1 MNHFTRL
8 AVAKVGIN
16 SRWWGHQ
23 SEQEAGVGV
32 FTNRRKPGLL
42 TRYLPIKIAGILFLM
57 LLEANVFS
65 QSSSAIKF
73 SYSTQ
78 RINDSEVVLSIKGA
92 IPAGVKLF
100 ALQKSAGDIMY
111 SSIHFDSSVSS
122 RLKGSVFSKE
132 KIQTKKDP
140 ALEGTVHFFINSV
153 QWQQKLRS
161 SQKDSFLLK
170 GNVSY
175 MYQKGSDYPSKKDE
189 FEIFV
194 LPTAHSSVIQFSY
207 STQRIN
213 DTEVVLSIKG
223 AIPAGVKLFA
233 LQKSP
238 DDIMYSSI
246 HFDSSVS
253 SRLKGSAFSKEK
265 IQTKKDPAL
274 ESTVRFFTDSVQW
287 KQKIKASVTD
297 SFLVKGAVNYLY
309 QEGSDYP
316 SKKDEFQVFVLPTH
330 AAESRNSEDAQLTQA
345 SNGGTVATKSLW
357 WIFLTA
363 FAGGLLALITPC
375 VYSMIPVTVSF
386 FTKRSKNKAEGIRN
400 AFTYSLS
407 IIVIFTLLGFLIT
420 VIFGPAALNNLATN
434 WIANIIFFLIF
445 LIFGISFLG
454 AFEIA
459 LPSSWGNRADSKASS
474 GSFMGIFFM
483 ALTLVVV
490 SFSCTG
496 PIIGNLLVMAARG
509 SYWGPLIGMFGFSL
523 ALALPFALFAFF
535 PGKLNVLGKAGGW
548 LNAVKVTLGFL
559 ELALA
564 LKFLSN
570 ADLSQGWR
578 ILDREVFI
586 SLWIV
591 IFILLGF
598 YLLGKLK
605 FHHDDQLPKND
616 FDIPYISIPR
626 LFFAIASLSFAV
638 YMFPGL
644 WGAPLKGISAFVPP
658 MGTQDF
664 TSSSSKDASFQEK
677 NRSSAELPQPVK
689 YYDRM
694 KMYEP
699 DVVTKYGMTTY
710 FDYDEALAV
719 ARKLHKPLML
729 DFTGINCVNCRKME
743 GSVWSDP
750 EVMKRL
756 KDNFVIVSLY
766 VDVHTIDLQPSEQY
780 FSKALDKKVTTLGDK
795 NADLQISKYNANTQ
809 PYYFFL
815 NANENRLEPE
825 GYGYDAEVQKFKN
838 MLDDVVTKYK
848 HGK

>member
-1 MNHFTRL
+1 MNHSTWL
-8 AVAKVGIN
+8 SVAK
-16 SRWWGHQ
+16 
-23 SEQEAGVGV
+23 
-32 FTNRRKPGLL
+32 
-42 TRYLPIKIAGILFLM
+42 IKISAFLFLM
-57 LLEANVFS
+57 LLAGNAFS
-65 QSSSAIKF
+65 QDSPAIKF
-73 SYSTQ
+73 SYNTK
-78 RINDSEVVLSIKGA
+78 RINDSEVVLSIEGK
-92 IPAGVKLF
+92 IPAG
-100 ALQKSAGDIMY
+100 I
-111 SSIHFDSSVSS
+111 
-122 RLKGSVFSKE
+122 
-132 KIQTKKDP
+132 
-140 ALEGTVHFFINSV
+140 
-153 QWQQKLRS
+153 
-161 SQKDSFLLK
+161 
-170 GNVSY
+170 
-175 MYQKGSDYPSKKDE
+175 
-189 FEIFV
+189 
-194 LPTAHSSVIQFSY
+194 
-207 STQRIN
+207 
-213 DTEVVLSIKG
+213 
-223 AIPAGVKLFA
+223 KLFA

-253 SRLKGSAFSKEK
+253 SRLKDSVFSKEK
-265 IQTKKDPAL
+265 IQTVKDPAL
-274 ESTVRFFTDSVQW
+274 GSAVHFFTDSVQW
-287 KQKIKASVTD
+287 QQKLKSSAMD
-297 SFLVKGAVNYLY
+297 SFLAKGNVSYMY
-309 QEGSDYP
+309 QQGLDYP
-316 SKKDEFQVFVLPTH
+316 SKKDEFQFFVLPTH
-330 AAESRNSEDAQLTQA
+330 STESLNSKGAQLTQ
-345 SNGGTVATKSLW
+345 SNNEGTVSTKSFL

-386 FTKRSKNKAEGIRN
+386 FTKRSKNKSEGIRN

-459 LPSSWGNRADSKASS
+459 LPSSWGNKADSKAST

-523 ALALPFALFAFF
+523 ALALPFAFFAFF

-591 IFILLGF
+591 IFVLLGF

-626 LFFAIASLSFAV
+626 LFFAIASFSFAV

-664 TSSSSKDASFQEK
+664 TSSSSSKNVSFENKD
-677 NRSSAELPQPVK
+677 SSTEDLPHPVK

-699 DVVTKYGMTTY
+699 DVVTKYHMVTY

-719 ARKLHKPLML
+719 ARKVHKPLML

-756 KDNFVIVSLY
+756 KKNFVIVSLY
-766 VDVHTIDLQPSEQY
+766 VDVHTIDLQPDEQY

-815 NANENRLEPE
+815 DAKENRLEPE
-825 GYGYDAEVQKFKN
+825 GYGYDSDVQKFKN
-838 MLDDVVTKYK
+838 MLDEVVAKYK
-848 HGK
+848 AEK